1 MKGSNTY
8 YYRESVSLLL
18 RTKWVSPYLLIPPM
32 LAFMVYAEA
41 FLAAH
46 GVAGISTLGQRT
58 VLAIWNGAFLLALI
72 AGIKSCLFFS
82 GTWGAGW
89 FRNSLALPVSRSSG
103 YWGVYLAVLT
113 VSTGVFILTIGAV
126 IAALPGP
133 SRFPLAHIIGEA
145 YLPVIWAVSMGAF
158 LGILTSGTGGAF
170 FFTSLILLGF
180 AAGLPLISIPG
191 WLHFVIPPLG
201 RLMTLGMRYPQGLY
215 QVVVILVHS
224 ALFLVMGRL
233 MFGIAARRK

>member
-1 MKGSNTY
+1 MKGRNTY
-8 YYRESVSLLL
+8 FYRESVNLLL
-18 RTKWVSPYLLIPPM
+18 RTKWVSPYLLVPPM

-41 FLAAH
+41 FLATH

-58 VLAIWNGAFLLALI
+58 VLAIWNGSFLLALI

-113 VSTGVFILTIGAV
+113 VATGVFILTIGAV

-133 SRFPLAHIIGEA
+133 WRFPLVQIIGES
-145 YLPVIWAVSMGAF
+145 YLPVLWAVSMGAF
-158 LGILTSGTGGAF
+158 LGVLTPGTGGAF

-180 AAGLPLISIPG
+180 TAGLPLVSIPG
-191 WLHFVIPPLG
+191 WLSYVIPPLG

-215 QVVVILVHS
+215 QAVAILLHS
-224 ALFLVMGRL
+224 SFFLVMGRL
-233 MFGIAARRK
+233 LFGIAVRRK